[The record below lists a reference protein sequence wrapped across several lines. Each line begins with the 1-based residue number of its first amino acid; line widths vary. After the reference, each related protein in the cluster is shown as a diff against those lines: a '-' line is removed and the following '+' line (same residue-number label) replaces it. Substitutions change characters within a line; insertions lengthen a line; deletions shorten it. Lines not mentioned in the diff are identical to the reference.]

1 MSLPVPFVVFQ
12 CDQVYTIFF
21 IVNLLQVEKKRT
33 GAEGVML
40 DGRTHVDSLTSSWDR
55 QPSVEEL
62 LTSIVQLWSELQV
75 PLRERSQ
82 FWLAH
87 QGKDLFYFRAEYGHL
102 LEFQQYVSNSCWNIK
117 VGMGYS
123 HCRRCL
129 VTSFF

>member
-1 MSLPVPFVVFQ
+1 MPNTS
-12 CDQVYTIFF
+12 
-21 IVNLLQVEKKRT
+21 QVEAKA
-33 GAEGVML
+33 GAVDGAMF
-40 DGRTHVDSLTSSWDR
+40 DGRTYMDSLTSSWDR

-102 LEFQQYVSNSCWNIK
+102 LEFQRYE
-117 VGMGYS
+117 YD
-123 HCRRCL
+123 L
-129 VTSFF
+129 VCEPNKSKRLWSI